1 MKKIIFF
8 AVITVASVI
17 SCSKADVDNDFSN
30 EVPVVFDFG
39 GLEFDT
45 ETKILDAVDGILHNF
60 TWEIGDQMTMLLYK
74 KPTAAGELSSENVMN
89 FSSTHRF
96 SAKKEGVTTQFKGT
110 LPKDN
115 VQGKWGTSGNI
126 PMWAIYPATPLTV
139 EAASSTSSFYKIT
152 GPSISSVQD
161 GTGLKYCYFV
171 AAKPQFSLQYFTTSS
186 TTQDNSGIPNF
197 WLSNALVKFTMNST
211 KNVKSIVIRSTKS
224 KSYLSGDIVYYTSS
238 YGVQD
243 GVGGRVLTIENG
255 GVLPSE
261 IYFACRLLNTND
273 EITFTFTAD
282 DNTTTVKTLAP
293 KAQYTP
299 MKIYDLGT
307 IKLDNWN

>member
-8 AVITVASVI
+8 AVISVASVI

-30 EVPVVFDFG
+30 EVPVV
-39 GLEFDT
+39 LEFDRLAFDA
-45 ETKILDAVDGILHNF
+45 ETKVLDAVDGIKHNF

-74 KPTAAGELSSENVMN
+74 KPSAAGELSSENVMN

-96 SAKKEGVTTQFKGT
+96 SAKAAGATTGFKGT
-110 LPKDN
+110 LPKVDI
-115 VQGKWGTSGNI
+115 QGKWGTSGNI

-139 EAASSTSSFYKIT
+139 EAASSTASYYKIT

-171 AAKPQFSLQYFTTSS
+171 AAKPNFSLQYFTTSS
-186 TTQDNSGIPNF
+186 TAQDGGKPAF

-211 KNVKSIVIRSTKS
+211 KSVKKIEIKS
-224 KSYLSGDIVYYTSS
+224 KNSCSYLSGDIVYYTSS

-243 GVGGRVLTIENG
+243 GVGGRELTIYDDDKI
-255 GVLPSE
+255 LPSE

-273 EITFTFTAD
+273 NITFTFTAE

-307 IKLDNWN
+307 INLDNWN

>member
-1 MKKIIFF
+1 MKKICFF
-8 AVITVASVI
+8 ALVIVASVI
-17 SCSKADVDNDFSN
+17 SCSKADIDNDFAG
-30 EVPVVFDFG
+30 EVPVTFDFG
-39 GLEFDT
+39 GLEANT
-45 ETKILDAVDGILHNF
+45 ETKILDEVSGIAHTF
-60 TWEIGDQMTMLLYK
+60 SWEIGDQMTMLLYK
-74 KPTAAGELSSENVMN
+74 KPTAVGELSSENVMN

-96 SAKKEGVTTQFKGT
+96 SAKTAGATTRFTGT
-110 LPKDN
+110 LPKVDI
-115 VQGKWGTSGNI
+115 QGKWGTSGNI

-139 EAASSTSSFYKIT
+139 EAASSTSSYYKIT
-152 GPSISSVQD
+152 GPSIPSVQD

-171 AAKPQFSLQYFTTSS
+171 AAKPNFSLAYFTTSS
-186 TTQDNSGIPNF
+186 TAQDGGKPNF

-211 KNVKSIVIRSTKS
+211 KNVKKIVIKS
-224 KSYLSGDIVYYTSS
+224 MNSRSYLSGDIVYYTSS

-243 GVGGRVLTIENG
+243 GVGGRELTIENG

-261 IYFACRLLNTND
+261 IYFACRLLNTSDN
-273 EITFTFTAD
+273 ITFTFTAE

-307 IKLDNWN
+307 LLLDNWN

>member
-30 EVPVVFDFG
+30 EVPVV
-39 GLEFDT
+39 LEFDGLAFDA
-45 ETKILDAVDGILHNF
+45 ETKVLDAVDGIKHNF
-60 TWEIGDQMTMLLYK
+60 TWEIGDQMTMILYK
-74 KPTAAGELSSENVMN
+74 KPSAAGELSSENVMN

-96 SAKKEGVTTQFKGT
+96 SAKVAGATTKFTGT

-139 EAASSTSSFYKIT
+139 EAASSTASYYKIT
-152 GPSISSVQD
+152 GPSIPSVQD

-171 AAKPQFSLQYFTTSS
+171 AAKPNFSLQYFTTSS
-186 TTQDNSGIPNF
+186 TAQDGAKPNF

-211 KNVKSIVIRSTKS
+211 KNVKKIVIKS
-224 KSYLSGDIVYYTSS
+224 MNSRSYLSGDIVYYTSS

-243 GVGGRVLTIENG
+243 GVGGRELTIEND

-273 EITFTFTAD
+273 NITFTFTAE

-299 MKIYDLGT
+299 MKIYDLGPLL
-307 IKLDNWN
+307 LDNWN